1 MMSETVQKPTEKRG
15 FSLRRWVG
23 RIAANRPLTLLLSL
37 YMTLRFPQNFPT
49 AYNIGSVLLNM
60 AQQGILVVG
69 MMLLMI
75 AGSFDLSIGSTLALS
90 GVASALAITQWGW
103 PVLLGIAVGALAGLV
118 NGFIT
123 TRIGIN
129 ALITTLATMTIFRG
143 ITQLLSGS
151 GISPIS
157 DDFAKLGQTVVL
169 GVEPP
174 FWVMVLMV
182 ILGTWAV
189 GRTRFF
195 RQFYFIGGNPRA
207 AQLSGIKVAQL
218 TLVAFVLTGALAG
231 LAGVL
236 GAARLNAAVV
246 TAGIGVELNVIT
258 AAVLGGASL
267 KEGEGTVISL

>member
-1 MMSETVQKPTEKRG
+1 
-15 FSLRRWVG
+15 
-23 RIAANRPLTLLLSL
+23 
-37 YMTLRFPQNFPT
+37 
-49 AYNIGSVLLNM
+49 
-60 AQQGILVVG
+60 
-69 MMLLMI
+69 
-75 AGSFDLSIGSTLALS
+75 
-90 GVASALAITQWGW
+90 
-103 PVLLGIAVGALAGLV
+103 
-118 NGFIT
+118 
-123 TRIGIN
+123 
-129 ALITTLATMTIFRG
+129 MTIFRG